1 MFSSYILFFG
11 FFIISLFLHLLRKS
25 FLAFFVRASVC
36 LIIIIVCL
44 LLLYFCYSAHVRR
57 M

>member
-1 MFSSYILFFG
+1 MFSSYILFLG
-11 FFIISLFLHLLRKS
+11 SFIISFLHLLRKS